1 MILRRAILFVVILS
15 SPLRAQDAERAI
27 KTESAELL
35 PVGRV
40 SIELGAEFL
49 HRARYSLSGLE
60 GDLLRLGTM
69 QVRFGVGEYAE
80 FSLSGVGRDYLT
92 ITHRTGA
99 ILPTTFTGDS
109 TSDFGDMILATKL
122 KLAPEKGNLP
132 AISFRFG
139 VQLPN
144 ASNESGLGNDETEF
158 LSSVLLSKHL
168 GRAMVSGNLGLAIL
182 GSPVQANTQAD
193 MLTYGFGIVLPV
205 HGGLEMVGDLS
216 GRQGPVRIGNE
227 NLSQM
232 QAGVRFRAAGLMW
245 ELTGVAGLKP
255 FNPHSGLTIGIKYDF
270 QAFHKNRTPVT
281 IRPQSLPVKK

>member
-1 MILRRAILFVVILS
+1 MKYRHAILFVIFLS

-27 KTESAELL
+27 KTENAELL

-40 SIELGAEFL
+40 RVELGAEFL

-69 QVRFGVGEYAE
+69 QFRFGVGEYAE

-92 ITHRTGA
+92 ITHRSGV
-99 ILPTTFTGDS
+99 ILPTTFSGDS
-109 TSDFGDMILATKL
+109 TSDFGDLLLATKL
-122 KLAPEKGNLP
+122 KLVSEKGRRP

-158 LSSVLLSKHL
+158 LSSLLLSKHL
-168 GRAMVSGNLGLAIL
+168 GRATVSGNLGLAIL
-182 GSPVQANTQAD
+182 GSPVRANTQAD

-205 HGGLEMVGDLS
+205 HGGLEVVGDVS

-227 NLSQM
+227 NLSQV
-232 QAGVRFRAAGLMW
+232 QAGARFRAAGLVW
-245 ELTGVAGLKP
+245 ELTGIAGLKP
-255 FNPHSGLTIGIKYDF
+255 FNPHSGLALGIRYDF

-281 IRPQSLPVKK
+281 IRPQKPPVK